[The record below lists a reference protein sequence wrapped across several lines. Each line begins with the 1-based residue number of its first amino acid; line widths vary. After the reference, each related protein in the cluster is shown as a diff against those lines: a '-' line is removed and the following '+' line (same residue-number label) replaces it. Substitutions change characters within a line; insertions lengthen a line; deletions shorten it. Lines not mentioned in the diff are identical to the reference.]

1 MSTNV
6 VTVVGNCVEEPELR
20 FTPQGVAMMRLRVA
34 VNRRVKGRD
43 GEWVNE
49 ASFFTGTVWRELAEN
64 AAASLHK
71 GVAVVM
77 TGRLE
82 QREWVGKDGAKR
94 SVVEIAVEDLG
105 VSLHAATAT
114 VVRQVPKDHTPARDG
129 DGARS
134 SLGREPAPHA
144 SRDDDYP
151 PDPW

>member
-1 MSTNV
+1 MSTNT

-43 GEWVNE
+43 GEWANE
-49 ASFFTGTVWRELAEN
+49 ASFITGTVWRELAEN

-105 VSLHAATAT
+105 VSLHAATVT
-114 VVRQVPKDHTPARDG
+114 VTRQVPKDHTPHQERG
-129 DGARS
+129 GAQ
-134 SLGREPAPHA
+134 A